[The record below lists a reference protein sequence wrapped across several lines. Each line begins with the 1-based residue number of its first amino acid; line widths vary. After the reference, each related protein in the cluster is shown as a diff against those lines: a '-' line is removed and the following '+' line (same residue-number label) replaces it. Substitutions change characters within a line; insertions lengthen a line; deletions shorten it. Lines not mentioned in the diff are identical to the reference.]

1 MQPILRHHPSSP
13 LLTGTSSYLVPLTI
27 APAFLSASIYL
38 CLGRIITVHGV
49 SLSRLSPKAYTIT
62 FITCDFVSL
71 VLQAVGGA
79 IASIADPTDK
89 ATIDLGVHI
98 MVAGLAFQVF
108 SLALFMGL
116 WGEFVVRM
124 WRCEEGDKN
133 VAFNGL
139 RRSFVFR
146 AFQISLFAATV
157 LIFVRSVYRVA
168 ELESGFGGEL
178 ANDQTLFM
186 VFEGPM
192 IIAASAAL
200 TVFHPGRSF
209 MGRWAEANWSLNKDK
224 HAPAVPAKEMGG
236 QYGVNRSK
244 GVGAMY
250 RVDFM

>member
-1 MQPILRHHPSSP
+1 MSR
-13 LLTGTSSYLVPLTI
+13 YLVPLTI
-27 APAFLSASIYL
+27 GPAFLSASIYL

-62 FITCDFVSL
+62 FITCDFISL

-89 ATIDLGVHI
+89 ATQDLGVHI

-108 SLALFMGL
+108 SLALFMVL
-116 WGEFVVRM
+116 WGEFIVRM

-133 VAFNGL
+133 VAFNRL
-139 RRSFVFR
+139 CASFVFK
-146 AFQISLFAATV
+146 AFQVSLFTATV

-168 ELESGFGGEL
+168 ELESGFGGAL

-192 IIAASAAL
+192 IIAATAVL

-209 MGRWAEANWSLNKDK
+209 MGRWAEANWSLKKNNDVV
-224 HAPAVPAKEMGG
+224 AQQGKEMSGE
-236 QYGVNRSK
+236 YGVNRGQ
-244 GVGAMY
+244 GVGAVY
-250 RVDFM
+250 RVDFI